1 MQPRMRLKNRNTL
14 GRKKCEKA
22 LTSPIPLPAV
32 FLCALIGRS
41 PDS

>member
-1 MQPRMRLKNRNTL
+1 MRLKNRNTL

-22 LTSPIPLPAV
+22 LTNPIPLPVV
-32 FLCALIGRS
+32 FLRTLIGRS